1 MINWKE
7 AVCAAISGI
16 VVLFTIVFIK
26 DLMCG
31 SYDMDYSIILGQCV
45 VKGK

>member
-1 MINWKE
+1 MITWKE
-7 AVCAAISGI
+7 AICGAIFGI
-16 VVLFTIVFIK
+16 VMVFIIVFIK